1 MKIFQREEHKAR
13 EKSNEQCDV
22 FKELEAVCCHYSM
35 KGDRDSGDSKDEV
48 SCGP

>member
-13 EKSNEQCDV
+13 KKSNEQCDV

-35 KGDRDSGDSKDEV
+35 KCDGDSRDSRR
-48 SCGP
+48 